1 MASWADLVSQSPALG
16 EAGRAL
22 LFRRGDGKALLA
34 TVRGKSS
41 PRIHPISIGLVDGV
55 LYGFILRS
63 AKLTD
68 LEQDGR
74 YALHAHVDPDA
85 PSEFLLRGRAHE
97 VTDPVV
103 RAAVA
108 ASWSFTVDDTYRLF
122 AFDIDTA
129 LLGERPNPDA
139 WPPRYTRW
147 PVG

>member
-1 MASWADLVSQSPALG
+1 MASWADFVSQSPALG

-34 TVRGKSS
+34 TVRGEQP
-41 PRIHPISIGLVDGV
+41 PRIHPISVGLMDGV
-55 LYGFILRS
+55 LYAFILRS

-85 PSEFLLRGRAHE
+85 PSEFLVRGRAHE
-97 VTDPVV
+97 VTDPAV

-129 LLGERPNPDA
+129 LLGERPSQDA

-147 PVG
+147 SVG

>member
-1 MASWADLVSQSPALG
+1 MASQAPALS

-22 LFRRGDGKALLA
+22 LFRRGDGEALLA
-34 TVRGKSS
+34 TVRGDES
-41 PRIHPISIGLVDGV
+41 PRIHPISVGLVDGV
-55 LYGFILRS
+55 LYAFILRS

-85 PSEFLLRGRAHE
+85 PSEFLVRGRAHE
-97 VTDPVV
+97 VTDPAV
-103 RAAVA
+103 RAAAA
-108 ASWSFTVDDTYRLF
+108 ASWSFTVDDSYRLF
-122 AFDIDTA
+122 AFDIETA
-129 LLGERPNPDA
+129 LLGERPNQDA